1 MIGKPHILTVTDVQ
15 RGIQSLAAFLLGDA
29 SLWTELVSANNLTPP
44 YITLDASQIYG
55 PAVMDTSLSSTL
67 SQGSDTITI
76 VNQPA
81 NINGVYLSY
90 AGSSGLVAEHI
101 NIEKYDGTTIIL
113 STPTQNAYPKGARL
127 QLFSSYNLQNKVLL
141 PGDVL
146 FVPVAGLNTFTVTD
160 QQNLTDAFGS
170 DISSLFDFSN
180 GDLSTVSGLNTL
192 IQRLTIA
199 LQTELGS
206 LPLHPQFGS
215 RLNQTIGTPTGSVKW
230 SAVVND
236 CLTRLPEVNQV
247 TNIQVNAQGN
257 FAYISCLVYVNTSDA
272 PIQMINEA
280 FTLTQTAIS

>member
-1 MIGKPHILTVTDVQ
+1 MIGQPHILTVTDVQ

-55 PAVMDTSLSSTL
+55 PAVTDTSLSSAL

-90 AGSSGLVAEHI
+90 AGSNGLVAEHI
-101 NIEKYDGTTIIL
+101 DIEKYDGTTITL
-113 STPTQNAYPKGARL
+113 STPTQNAYPQGARL

-141 PGDVL
+141 PGDVI
-146 FVPVAGLNTFTVTD
+146 FVPITGLNTFTVTD
-160 QQNLTDAFGS
+160 QQNLVDAFGS
-170 DISSLFDFSN
+170 DISSTFDFSS
-180 GDLSTVSGLNTL
+180 GDLATVSGLNTL

-215 RLNQTIGTPTGSVKW
+215 RLNQIIGTPSGSVKW

-236 CLTRLPEVNQV
+236 CLTRLPEVSQV
-247 TNIQVNAQGN
+247 TNIQVNAKGN
-257 FAYISCLVYVNTSDA
+257 FAYISCLVYVNTSET

-280 FTLTQTAIS
+280 FTLTQTSIS